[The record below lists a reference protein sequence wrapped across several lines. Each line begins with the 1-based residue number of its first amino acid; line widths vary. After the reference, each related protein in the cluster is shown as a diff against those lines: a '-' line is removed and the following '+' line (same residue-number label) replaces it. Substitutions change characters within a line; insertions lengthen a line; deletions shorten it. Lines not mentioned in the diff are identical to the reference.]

1 MLRDQV
7 VPKGFEEWVCVLFLL
22 ELTILLCHKV
32 DVSGE
37 VVNGHLGTLFV
48 HDLEMEL
55 LHGLL
60 ELIKGFGLDMPQFLR
75 R

>member
-1 MLRDQV
+1 V
-7 VPKGFEEWVCVLFLL
+7 VPKGFDEWVSVLFLL

-32 DVSGE
+32 DNVTGE

-55 LHGLL
+55 VHGLL
-60 ELIKGFGLDMPQFLR
+60 ESIKGFGLDMPQFLR